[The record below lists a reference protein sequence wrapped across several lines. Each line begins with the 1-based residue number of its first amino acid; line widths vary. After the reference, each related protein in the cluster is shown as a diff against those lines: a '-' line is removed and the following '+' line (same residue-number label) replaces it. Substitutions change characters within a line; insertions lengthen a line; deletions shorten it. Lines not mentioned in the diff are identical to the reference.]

1 MPSHKNLILIIT
13 LNDCRFAVEIEY
25 LIEVAEDVEITSA
38 SPLDECLGLI
48 QLRKNIIPLV
58 DIKGRLEIDDKV
70 KKIYTVIVVRACD
83 KLLAIPIDSVDS
95 VEELTETTLDFP
107 DVILKD
113 KGIISSIYKWK
124 EEFVYV
130 LNLEILL
137 NKVISELSAQG

>member
-113 KGIISSIYKWK
+113 KGIISYIYKWK

>member
-113 KGIISSIYKWK
+113 KGIISYIY
-124 EEFVYV
+124 
-130 LNLEILL
+130 NILQ
-137 NKVISELSAQG
+137 SRQT